1 MEVTQPMTE
10 GSSPAGSAGERAL
23 PCGTDIDDLLEQVA
37 EGHAEHRSEH
47 QQQCPHCTATLNE
60 LTEIWAPISDLA
72 RQPISEPAG
81 ITAAVMRQIDQ
92 LARNVWYTLQTV
104 EDGAIRIASRVV
116 AVIARRAAMRVPGV
130 RVAFGRSS
138 NPRAAATADAGTH
151 NHRHPHSA
159 VGVLGLSA
167 VVDIALSVTYGQP
180 IVDIARDVQ
189 HHVIA
194 ELRDTVGL
202 ERVAVNV
209 TIDDILPPPQR
220 SNVA

>member
-1 MEVTQPMTE
+1 MTE
-10 GSSPAGSAGERAL
+10 DTSPAGSAGDRAL

-37 EGHAEHRSEH
+37 EGHAEDRSEH
-47 QQQCPHCTATLNE
+47 QRQCPHCMATLNE
-60 LTEIWAPISDLA
+60 LTEVWAPMRDFA
-72 RQPISEPAG
+72 RQPVVAPAG
-81 ITAAVMRQIDQ
+81 ITAAIVRQIDQ
-92 LARNVWYTLQTV
+92 LARDVWYTLQAAD
-104 EDGAIRIASRVV
+104 DGAIRIATRVV

-151 NHRHPHSA
+151 DHRHPHSA

-167 VVDIALSVTYGQP
+167 VVDVALSVTYGQP

-209 TIDDILPPPQR
+209 TIDNVLPPPQR
-220 SNVA
+220 SKVG